1 MDPLPVLAILVAAAA
16 IYAVVV
22 VVRSRNSRTRLAAAH
37 SRARRLDLR
46 LDPELEETVA
56 VRLARRDVAGVVVA
70 LVAVGAAAAWLLI
83 RGLPETSGAVILW
96 LVLADFLG
104 HAIGLAGVGW
114 WEASR
119 PTPPGPRVARPT
131 EVTIGDYVAPI
142 ERRGLWVAAAVA
154 LGVAALPVLLRG
166 AGALDPGP
174 VPDGTVLLAAVVPLV
189 AVGLVE
195 LASRAVLAQR
205 QVAATSL
212 ALAWDDALRSVALRD
227 IVTFGLMLVVLTPLA
242 LLSHL
247 SDNLEG
253 GWPGNPALGLVL
265 GLTFLIL
272 VAGVIVAIVAVL
284 IRPQQWFRHRLWP
297 DPVERTP

>member
-1 MDPLPVLAILVAAAA
+1 MPPLPVLLILVAVAV

-22 VVRSRNSRTRLAAAH
+22 AVRARNPRARLAAAH
-37 SRARRLDLR
+37 ARARRLDLR
-46 LDPELEETVA
+46 LDPELEEVVA
-56 VRLARRDVAGVVVA
+56 LRLARRDVAGVVAA
-70 LVAVGAAAAWLLI
+70 LVAVVAAAAWLLI
-83 RGLPETSGAVILW
+83 WSLPETAGPVLIW

-119 PTPPGPRVARPT
+119 PAPPGPRVARPV

-142 ERRGLWVAAAVA
+142 ERRGLWAAAGVA

-174 VPDGTVLLAAVVPLV
+174 VADGTLLLAAVVPLV

-195 LASRAVLAQR
+195 LGSRAVLAQR

-212 ALAWDDALRSVALRD
+212 DLAWDDALRSVALRD
-227 IVTFGLMLVVLTPLA
+227 IVTFGLMVVVLTPLA

-247 SDNLEG
+247 SDGLEG
-253 GWPGNPALGLVL
+253 GWPANAALGLVL
-265 GLTFLIL
+265 GLAL
-272 VAGVIVAIVAVL
+272 VLLAAAVVTAVVAVL
-284 IRPQQWFRHRLWP
+284 QQPQQWFRRRLWP
-297 DPVERTP
+297 DPKERTS

>member
-1 MDPLPVLAILVAAAA
+1 MGPLAALIVLVAAAG
-16 IYAVVV
+16 IYAVVTA
-22 VVRSRNSRTRLAAAH
+22 VRFRTPRTRLAAAH
-37 SRARRLDLR
+37 TRARRLDLR
-46 LDPELEETVA
+46 LEPDLEEVVA
-56 VRLARRDVAGVVVA
+56 VRLARREVAGVVTAFVVVA
-70 LVAVGAAAAWLLI
+70 AVATWMLV
-83 RGLPETSGAVILW
+83 RGLPDDVGPVLIG

-119 PTPPGPRVARPT
+119 PAAPGPRVARPT

-154 LGVAALPVLLRG
+154 LGVAALPVMLRG

-174 VPDGTVLLAAVVPLV
+174 ISGGTVLLAAVVPLV

-205 QVAATSL
+205 QVAATPL

-227 IVTFGLMLVVLTPLA
+227 IVTFGLMVVVLAPLA
-242 LLSHL
+242 LLNHL
-247 SDNLEG
+247 TENLEG
-253 GWPGNPALGLVL
+253 GWPANAALGLLL
-265 GLTFLIL
+265 GLTLL
-272 VAGVIVAIVAVL
+272 LLMAVAAAAVVAL
-284 IRPQQWFRHRLWP
+284 LQQPQRWFRRRLWP
-297 DPVERTP
+297 DPAERAS